1 MELGAASTH
10 NRRDIFRWGSIKMS
24 NQRNSL
30 RNLWWGMLGN
40 IITTFVAILIPR
52 LFIVNYGSEVNGL
65 LSSIRQI
72 YVYLALLE
80 AGVGDASVI
89 ALYGPIGRKD
99 HQATNEILAA
109 THYYYRKIGIIY
121 AACVVALSFVY
132 PLLLDTTIPYHVSCL
147 VILLQGSGSVISYL
161 FQGKYNMLL
170 RVDNRNYVTTNLGT
184 VTTVLTDVCRIVL
197 LMMGK
202 SIVAVQATY
211 LVFNLIK
218 MLCIAWY
225 IKRNYPW
232 IDLSVKPNFQ
242 AISQK
247 SAVLVHQV
255 SSLVFGHTD
264 VLVLTFVCGL
274 KTVSIYS
281 MYATIYGMVSNLI
294 TITSNSVQSV
304 LGQTFHNDR
313 KKYIELQDTFET
325 YYLALVFGLFSIA
338 SIFILPFMK
347 LYTEGADINYI
358 DWKLPVLFGAY
369 QLISYGRASSNNIIS
384 FAGKYKE
391 TQWRAWLETGINLV
405 VSFTC
410 VFQFGIYGVLMGTI
424 AALLYRANDIIIY
437 ANKIVLNRSPWPT
450 YRRWLIN
457 LGLLLVMVFAFVHL
471 PLRVDSYLWLLL
483 NAMWVSIVVMIAFLG
498 VNSIAEPK
506 SRKVAHKYLMSMLG
520 TMNKRRVRR
529 ESKDLE

>member
-1 MELGAASTH
+1 
-10 NRRDIFRWGSIKMS
+10 MS
-24 NQRNSL
+24 NYRNSL
-30 RNLWWGMLGN
+30 RNLWWGILGN
-40 IITTFVAILIPR
+40 VITTFVAILIPR

-65 LSSIRQI
+65 LSSIKQI

-99 HQATNEILAA
+99 HQAANEILAA

-121 AACVVALSFVY
+121 AACVVGMSLVY
-132 PLLLDTTIPYHVSCL
+132 PLLLDTSIPYGVCCL

-184 VTTVLTDVCRIVL
+184 VTSVLTDVCRIGL

-218 MLCIAWY
+218 MFYISWY
-225 IKRNYPW
+225 IKRNYSW
-232 IDLSVKPNFQ
+232 IDLSVRPNFK

-255 SSLVFGHTD
+255 SSLVFSHTD

-281 MYATIYGMVSNLI
+281 MYATIYGMVSNII
-294 TITSNSVQSV
+294 TIVSNSVQSV
-304 LGQTFHNDR
+304 LGQTFNNDR
-313 KKYIELQDTFET
+313 NKYIELQDAFET
-325 YYLALVFGLFSIA
+325 YYLALVFGLFTIA

-347 LYTEGADINYI
+347 LYTAGADINYI
-358 DWKLPVLFGAY
+358 DWKLPILFGTY
-369 QLISYGRASSNNIIS
+369 QLISYGRVSSNNIIG
-384 FAGKYKE
+384 FAGKFKE
-391 TQWRAWLETGINLV
+391 TQWRAWLETIINLV
-405 VSFTC
+405 VSLVC

-424 AALLYRANDIIIY
+424 AALIYRANDIIIF
-437 ANKIVLNRSPWPT
+437 ANRVVLGRSPWPT
-450 YRRWLIN
+450 YRKWLTN
-457 LGLLLVMVFAFVHL
+457 LAVLAALIFVFSNI
-471 PLRVDSYLWLLL
+471 PMRVDTYLWLIL
-483 NAMWVSIVVMIAFLG
+483 NAVWVSIIVMAVFWGI
-498 VNSIAEPK
+498 NSLTEPLSRTVALRYLFSMWNMIK
-506 SRKVAHKYLMSMLG
+506 SR
-520 TMNKRRVRR
+520 
-529 ESKDLE
+529 

>member
-1 MELGAASTH
+1 
-10 NRRDIFRWGSIKMS
+10 MS
-24 NQRNSL
+24 NYRNSI
-30 RNLWWGMLGN
+30 RNLWWGILGN
-40 IITTFVAILIPR
+40 VITTFVAILIPR

-218 MLCIAWY
+218 MLYIAWY

-255 SSLVFGHTD
+255 SSLVFSHTD
-264 VLVLTFVCGL
+264 VLLLTFVCGL

-281 MYATIYGMVSNLI
+281 MYATIYGMVGNLI
-294 TITSNSVQSV
+294 SIVSGSVQSA
-304 LGQTFHNDR
+304 LGQIYNNDR
-313 KKYIELQDTFET
+313 KRFVELQDAYET
-325 YYLALVFGLFSIA
+325 YFLALVFGLLAVA
-338 SIFILPFMK
+338 SIFMLPFMA
-347 LYTEGADINYI
+347 LYTKGADINYI
-358 DWKLPVLFGAY
+358 DWKLPVLFTTY
-369 QLISYGRASSNNIIS
+369 QLLNYGRTPSHNPIG
-384 FAGKYKE
+384 FAGKFKE
-391 TQWRAWLETGINLV
+391 TQWRAWLETIINLV
-405 VSFTC
+405 VSFVC
-410 VFQFGIYGVLMGTI
+410 VFRFGIYGVLMGTI
-424 AALLYRANDIIIY
+424 AALIYRANDIIIY
-437 ANKIVLNRSPWPT
+437 ANKVVLNRSPWPT

-457 LGLLLVMVFAFVHL
+457 LGLFLVIVFVFVRL
-471 PLRVDSYLWLLL
+471 PLRTDSYFWFFI
-483 NAMWVSIVVMIAFLG
+483 NAIWVSVVVMIVFLG
-498 VNSIAEPK
+498 INSITEPL
-506 SRKVAHKYLMSMLG
+506 SRKVALSYLSGMLKR
-520 TMNKRRVRR
+520 NKHV
-529 ESKDLE
+529 

>member
-1 MELGAASTH
+1 
-10 NRRDIFRWGSIKMS
+10 MS
-24 NQRNSL
+24 NYRNSI
-30 RNLWWGMLGN
+30 RNLWWGILGN
-40 IITTFVAILIPR
+40 VITTFVAILIPR

-109 THYYYRKIGIIY
+109 THYYYRKIGVIY

-132 PLLLDTTIPYHVSCL
+132 PLLLDTTIPYHVCCL

-218 MLCIAWY
+218 MLYIAWY

-255 SSLVFGHTD
+255 SSLVFSHTD

-281 MYATIYGMVSNLI
+281 MYATIYGMVGNLI
-294 TITSNSVQSV
+294 SIVSGSVQSA
-304 LGQTFHNDR
+304 LGQIYNNDR
-313 KKYIELQDTFET
+313 KRFVELQDAYET
-325 YYLALVFGLFSIA
+325 YFLALVFGLLAIA
-338 SIFILPFMK
+338 SIFMLPFMA
-347 LYTEGADINYI
+347 LYTKGADINYI
-358 DWKLPVLFGAY
+358 DWKLPVLFTTY
-369 QLISYGRASSNNIIS
+369 QLLNYGRTPSHNPIG
-384 FAGKYKE
+384 FAGKFKE
-391 TQWRAWLETGINLV
+391 TQWRAWMETIINLV
-405 VSFTC
+405 VSFVC
-410 VFQFGIYGVLMGTI
+410 VFRFGIYGVLMGTI
-424 AALLYRANDIIIY
+424 AALIYRANDIIIY

-450 YRRWLIN
+450 YRRWLID
-457 LGLLLVMVFAFVHL
+457 LVVFSVLVFLFVSI
-471 PLRVDSYLWLLL
+471 PMRVDTYFGLIL
-483 NAMWVSIVVMIAFLG
+483 NAMWVSVVIMAAFLG
-498 VNSIAEPK
+498 VSSLTEPS
-506 SRKVAHKYLMSMLG
+506 SRKVALRYLSRALAKR
-520 TMNKRRVRR
+520 NK
-529 ESKDLE
+529 

>member
-1 MELGAASTH
+1 
-10 NRRDIFRWGSIKMS
+10 MS
-24 NQRNSL
+24 NQRNSI
-30 RNLWWGMLGN
+30 RNLWWGIIGN
-40 IITTFVAILIPR
+40 IITSLVAILIPR

-109 THYYYRKIGIIY
+109 THYYYRKIGMIY
-121 AACVVALSFVY
+121 AACVVVLSFVY
-132 PLLLDTTIPYHVSCL
+132 PLLLDTTIPYNVCCL

-184 VTTVLTDVCRIVL
+184 VTSVLTDICRIGL
-197 LMMGK
+197 LLMGK
-202 SIVAVQATY
+202 SIVAIQATY

-218 MLCIAWY
+218 MLYVSWY

-232 IDLSVKPNFQ
+232 IDLNVKPNFQ
-242 AISQK
+242 AISQR

-255 SSLVFGHTD
+255 SALVFSHTD

-281 MYATIYGMVSNLI
+281 MYASIYGMVSNLI
-294 TITSNSVQSV
+294 TITGNSVQSV

-313 KKYIELQDTFET
+313 EKYIELQDAFET
-325 YYLALVFGLFSIA
+325 YYLALVFGLFTIA

-347 LYTEGADINYI
+347 LYTAGADINYI
-358 DWKLPVLFGAY
+358 NWKLPVLFSTY
-369 QLISYGRASSNNIIS
+369 QLISYGRISSNNIIS
-384 FAGKYKE
+384 FAGKFKE

-405 VSFTC
+405 VSFVC
-410 VFQFGIYGVLMGTI
+410 VFQFGIYGVLIGTI
-424 AALLYRANDIIIY
+424 AALLYRANDIIIF
-437 ANKIVLNRSPWPT
+437 ANKVVLNRSPWPT
-450 YRRWLIN
+450 YRRWLID
-457 LGLLLVMVFAFVHL
+457 LVVFSVLVFLFVSI
-471 PLRVDSYLWLLL
+471 PMRVDTYFGLIL
-483 NAMWVSIVVMIAFLG
+483 NAMWVSVVIMAAFLG
-498 VNSIAEPK
+498 VSSLTEPS
-506 SRKVAHKYLMSMLG
+506 SRKVALRYLSRALAKR
-520 TMNKRRVRR
+520 NK
-529 ESKDLE
+529 

>member
-1 MELGAASTH
+1 
-10 NRRDIFRWGSIKMS
+10 MS
-24 NQRNSL
+24 NYRNSI
-30 RNLWWGMLGN
+30 RNLWWGILGN
-40 IITTFVAILIPR
+40 VITTFVAILIPR

-121 AACVVALSFVY
+121 AVCVVALSFVY
-132 PLLLDTTIPYHVSCL
+132 PLLLDTTIPYHVCCL

-161 FQGKYNMLL
+161 FQGKYSMLL

-218 MLCIAWY
+218 MLYIAWY

-255 SSLVFGHTD
+255 SSLVFSHTD

-274 KTVSIYS
+274 RTVSIYS
-281 MYATIYGMVSNLI
+281 MYATIYGMVGNLI
-294 TITSNSVQSV
+294 SIISGSVQSA
-304 LGQTFHNDR
+304 LGQIYNNDR
-313 KKYIELQDTFET
+313 KRFIELHDAYET
-325 YYLALVFGLFSIA
+325 CFLALVFGLFAIA
-338 SIFILPFMK
+338 SIFMLPFME
-347 LYTEGADINYI
+347 LYTKCADINYI
-358 DWKLPVLFGAY
+358 DWKLPVLFTAY
-369 QLISYGRASSNNIIS
+369 QLLNYGRTPSHNPIG
-384 FAGKYKE
+384 FAGKFKE
-391 TQWRAWLETGINLV
+391 TQWRAWLETTINLV
-405 VSFTC
+405 VSFIC
-410 VFQFGIYGVLMGTI
+410 VFQFGIYGVLFGTI

-437 ANKIVLNRSPWPT
+437 ANKIVLGRSPWPT

-457 LGLLLVMVFAFVHL
+457 LGVFTVVVFVFVNL
-471 PLRVDSYLWLLL
+471 PLKVDSYLWLIL
-483 NAMWVSIVVMIAFLG
+483 NAIWVALVTMIIFF
-498 VNSIAEPK
+498 VINSAVEPT
-506 SRKVAHKYLMSMLG
+506 SRKVATKYLKSIFGMIRKNNS
-520 TMNKRRVRR
+520 V
-529 ESKDLE
+529 

>member
-1 MELGAASTH
+1 
-10 NRRDIFRWGSIKMS
+10 MS
-24 NQRNSL
+24 NYRNSI
-30 RNLWWGMLGN
+30 RNLWWGILGN
-40 IITTFVAILIPR
+40 VITTFVAILIPR

-132 PLLLDTTIPYHVSCL
+132 PLLLDTTIPYHVCCL

-218 MLCIAWY
+218 MLYIAWY

-255 SSLVFGHTD
+255 SSLVFSHTD
-264 VLVLTFVCGL
+264 VLLLTFVCGL

-281 MYATIYGMVSNLI
+281 MYATIYGMVGNLI
-294 TITSNSVQSV
+294 SIVSGSVQSA
-304 LGQTFHNDR
+304 LGQIYNNDR
-313 KKYIELQDTFET
+313 KRFVELQDAYET
-325 YYLALVFGLFSIA
+325 YFLALVFGLLAVA
-338 SIFILPFMK
+338 SIFMLPFMA
-347 LYTEGADINYI
+347 LYTKGADINYI
-358 DWKLPVLFGAY
+358 DWKLPVLFTTY
-369 QLISYGRASSNNIIS
+369 QLLNYGRTPSHNPIG
-384 FAGKYKE
+384 FAGKFKE
-391 TQWRAWLETGINLV
+391 TQWRAWLETIINLV
-405 VSFTC
+405 VSFVC
-410 VFQFGIYGVLMGTI
+410 VFRFGIYGVLMGTI

-437 ANKIVLNRSPWPT
+437 ANKVVLNRSPWPT

-457 LGLLLVMVFAFVHL
+457 LGLFLVTVLMFVQL

-483 NAMWVSIVVMIAFLG
+483 NAMWVSIVVMIAFFV

-506 SRKVAHKYLMSMLG
+506 SRKVAHKYLMSMLE